1 MACYLH
7 NLLRDSSIYRG
18 ADLFKEDSQGSTPF
32 MVAIAAGQKDILRN
46 MLDSALKVLD
56 VTGQN
61 ASIVLWAIE
70 NDHVTLLQVCYYV
83 ANTLLVYTIPIMCS
97 GNMGTRLS
105 GAS

>member
-1 MACYLH
+1 
-7 NLLRDSSIYRG
+7 
-18 ADLFKEDSQGSTPF
+18 

-70 NDHVTLLQVCYYV
+70 NDHVTLLQVCY
-83 ANTLLVYTIPIMCS
+83 LVSTM
-97 GNMGTRLS
+97 
-105 GAS
+105 